1 LVAAVAK
8 VVQTELDE
16 KEYRLIREVSKK
28 KGLSIK
34 EVLRVAAVSYAS
46 DQLTIEEDPIFKVK
60 PRGTGIKTDASR
72 LDEQLYRERP

>member
-1 LVAAVAK
+1 MAK

-16 KEYRLIREVSKK
+16 KEYRLISEVTKK

-46 DQLTIEEDPIFKVK
+46 DQLAIEEDHIFKVK
-60 PRGTGIKTDASR
+60 PRGTGIKTDASS